1 MKKSMAA
8 LVLVL
13 AVASPSMAADLKGDL
28 VAMEKSGWKAW
39 YNRDAKAYSDLMTED
54 AVQAAGGT
62 VTTGREK
69 ILAALNSDT
78 CKLKSFEFADTK
90 LRQPSPDIA
99 IVTYTAT
106 QDVTCDGKKSP
117 AKVFATA
124 IYARN
129 EGKWRWT
136 NYQETVLE

>member
-1 MKKSMAA
+1 MKTYMAG
-8 LVLVL
+8 LLLVL
-13 AVASPSMAADLKGDL
+13 AAASPSMAADLKGDL
-28 VAMEKSGWKAW
+28 IAMEKSGWKAW
-39 YNRDAKAYSDLMTED
+39 YNHDAKAYSDLMTED
-54 AVQAAGGT
+54 AVQAAAGA

-69 ILAALNSDT
+69 ILAVLGSDT
-78 CKLKSFEFADTK
+78 CKLKSFEFADTNV
-90 LRQPSPDIA
+90 RQPSPDIA

-129 EGKWRWT
+129 DGKWRWT